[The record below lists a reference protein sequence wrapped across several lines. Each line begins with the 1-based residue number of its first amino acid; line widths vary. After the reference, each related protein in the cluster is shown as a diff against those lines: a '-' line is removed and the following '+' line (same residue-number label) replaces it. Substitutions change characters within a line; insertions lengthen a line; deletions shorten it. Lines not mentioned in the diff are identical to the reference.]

1 MFETGDKIVYTMH
14 GAGMI
19 HAVEKRSDEKGDVV
33 EYFILDMLLGDM
45 KIMIPIKNVEQVGL
59 RHVISEEQLVDI
71 EDVLTSRPENK
82 MKSITWNRRFN
93 LYLEKM
99 KSGDIFEV
107 AAVVRTLTVQEE
119 DKKLSTGERRLLN
132 TARQILLSE
141 VMLVRSQ
148 KLEDAD
154 KWLHQF
160 FNLN

>member
-1 MFETGDKIVYTMH
+1 MFETGDKIVYPMH

-19 HAVEKRSDEKGDVV
+19 HSIEKRSDEKGSVV
-33 EYFILDMLLGDM
+33 EYFILEMLLGDM
-45 KIMIPIKNVEQVGL
+45 KIMIPIQNVEQVGL
-59 RHVISEEQLVDI
+59 RHVISEEQLADI
-71 EDVLTSRPENK
+71 EDILTSRPENT
-82 MKSITWNRRFN
+82 MKCITWNRRFN

-119 DKKLSTGERRLLN
+119 EKKLSTGERRLLN

-148 KLEDAD
+148 KLEEAD
-154 KWLHQF
+154 KWLHKF
-160 FNLN
+160 FN